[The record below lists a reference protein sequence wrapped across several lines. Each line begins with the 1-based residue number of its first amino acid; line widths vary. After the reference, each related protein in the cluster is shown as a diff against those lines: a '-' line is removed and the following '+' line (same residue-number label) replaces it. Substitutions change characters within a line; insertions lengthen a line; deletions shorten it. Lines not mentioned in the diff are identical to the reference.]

1 MLGKFF
7 RVVAV
12 QRNDL
17 EVPGVAV
24 AAHGARGSPGRVM
37 LLVVSILFLEFCLL
51 YLLSEVISVLFLFL
65 Y

>member
-37 LLVVSILFLEFCLL
+37 LLVVSILFL
-51 YLLSEVISVLFLFL
+51 
-65 Y
+65 

>member
-1 MLGKFF
+1 M
-7 RVVAV
+7 AV

-37 LLVVSILFLEFCLL
+37 LLVVSILFLEFCFF